1 MTPQSDCTPP
11 DHGLESMAASRRENP
26 DDHPAIDPGGRQR
39 GEAPARDAGA
49 LPQRPPIA
57 AAPELR
63 ALIPDVDA
71 LFSRV
76 LGEDVRRGLREAASR
91 GFWVRSRAPYGYE
104 KARIKEGARKRVLL
118 VIDPAASQVVR
129 HIFDMARLAGA
140 PQTSPPH

>member
-129 HIFDMARLAGA
+129 HIFDMARLARA